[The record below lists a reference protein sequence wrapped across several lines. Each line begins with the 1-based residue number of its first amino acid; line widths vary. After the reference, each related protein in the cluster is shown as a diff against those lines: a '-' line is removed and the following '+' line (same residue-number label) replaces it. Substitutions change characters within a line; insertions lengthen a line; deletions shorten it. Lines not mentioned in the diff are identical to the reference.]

1 MVESLLSYGLLAFG
15 SLAAV
20 LNPFATVPPFV
31 AMTADNTI
39 AERQAMARRA
49 SVIACA
55 VLLAFALAGPQVL
68 SFFGVSEPAFR
79 IAGGLVLVRVAFSLI
94 QGGGATLKVTPE
106 ERLEGTQKDDV
117 SVTPLAIPILCG
129 PATIAAAILVSSA
142 ASSWVDVG
150 VLAAMIVII
159 YSGIY
164 ALLRLASQH
173 SHRMGETTIK
183 VSSRLMGLILVAI
196 SVQFVLEGIRSA
208 DLF

>member
-1 MVESLLSYGLLAFG
+1 
-15 SLAAV
+15 
-20 LNPFATVPPFV
+20 
-31 AMTADNTI
+31 
-39 AERQAMARRA
+39 
-49 SVIACA
+49 
-55 VLLAFALAGPQVL
+55 
-68 SFFGVSEPAFR
+68 
-79 IAGGLVLVRVAFSLI
+79 
-94 QGGGATLKVTPE
+94 
-106 ERLEGTQKDDV
+106 
-117 SVTPLAIPILCG
+117 
-129 PATIAAAILVSSA
+129 
-142 ASSWVDVG
+142 VDVG